1 MWHRLPLPLKLR
13 VVSVTRDNVFS
24 LCSIPL
30 SGCPLEIVRY
40 EEATQGDEISKD
52 YIHWV
57 VFHKVGMQ
65 YFVFYLV
72 LSFLF

>member
-1 MWHRLPLPLKLR
+1 MYYGELEN
-13 VVSVTRDNVFS
+13 SQ
-24 LCSIPL
+24 
-30 SGCPLEIVRY
+30 LEIVRY
-40 EEATQGDEISKD
+40 EEATQGDEICKE